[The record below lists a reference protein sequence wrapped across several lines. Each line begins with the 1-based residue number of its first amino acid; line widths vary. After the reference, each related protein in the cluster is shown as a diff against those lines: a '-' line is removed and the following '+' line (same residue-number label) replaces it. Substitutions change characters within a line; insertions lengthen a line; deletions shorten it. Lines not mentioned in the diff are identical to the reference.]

1 MPVLAEIVA
10 SPLLAAAAAV
20 VGAHGDATRPRDPCV
35 PPAIRLESADLSK
48 LPGPNSPACKA
59 AQEEKKKQQEQALKK
74 PEKTP

>member
-20 VGAHGDATRPRDPCV
+20 VGAHGDATRPIDPCV

-48 LPGPNSPACKA
+48 LPGPNSAACRA